1 MASQIF
7 EQIQED
13 TKTAMKARNTEE
25 PTALRMLT
33 SALKNK
39 QIDLRR
45 ELTDEDVID
54 ALATE
59 AKKRREAAD
68 AYRGGGRD
76 ELADKEEREVVLVER
91 YLPTQLSDE
100 EAGQL
105 VDDAIA
111 KTGAESKRDMGK
123 VMGIVMPQIKGR
135 YDGTR
140 LKDIVL
146 SKLS

>member
-25 PTALRMLT
+25 ATALRMLT

>member
-7 EQIQED
+7 EQIQND
-13 TKTAMKARNTEE
+13 TKAAMKARNTEE
-25 PTALRMLT
+25 TTALRMLT

-68 AYRGGGRD
+68 LYRQGERI
-76 ELADKEEREVVLVER
+76 ELADKEDREVALVER
-91 YLPTQLSDE
+91 YLPTQLSDD
-100 EAGQL
+100 EAAQL
-105 VDDAIA
+105 VEDAIA

-123 VMGIVMPQIKGR
+123 VMGVVMPQIKGR
-135 YDGTR
+135 YDGSKI
-140 LKDIVL
+140 KDVVL
-146 SKLS
+146 AKLP